1 MVPQLTMLNACDPHT
16 SSTVA
21 VTLLLR
27 DGSTALGK
35 TPHWRS
41 DLCEHILRMDWTSV
55 IASGYFRGARVHPMF
70 PETSNARS
78 SSRHSVSVF
87 ILKSSFCLHA
97 NANQRTKAI
106 TGRRHSNASKTRHST
121 NIERTESRASGKEEG
136 MTRCL
141 CRTSVTPTGFVPSV
155 LVDRV
160 LGQKVTIA
168 TRFNVQISAGSTR
181 NIRTP

>member
-41 DLCEHILRMDWTSV
+41 DPCEHILRMDWTSV
-55 IASGYFRGARVHPMF
+55 IASGCFRGARVHPMF

-78 SSRHSVSVF
+78 SSRHFVNVF
-87 ILKSSFCLHA
+87 ILKPSFCLHA

-106 TGRRHSNASKTRHST
+106 TT

-136 MTRCL
+136 MTRCS

-168 TRFNVQISAGSTR
+168 TRFNVQISAGSSR